1 MHVFYPRLC
10 LFLLFKALSFGLWG
24 QISYPAD
31 FTPHGPGGGGYMY
44 SPSISPFDPNH
55 LFLVCD
61 MGGVYRSQDAGQHW
75 QMQATQQLV
84 STVKGKVQF
93 TSNPNVLYVCRR
105 SQTNAN
111 DPLFRGELAKST
123 DGGTTWQGMNDPTDS
138 GVHRLE
144 VDPSSTERLLINEYN
159 RLFFSNNGGDTWTE
173 VYHPNDDQM
182 WLGGVFWDGQDIYVG
197 TNKGL
202 LVSHN
207 DGQTFDLEA
216 HAGIPTGLGIYHLAG
231 AKTGGIT
238 RLFALSATAA
248 ELNAWSDVLDL
259 RPFMV
264 GFYRMNYSVNAAWS
278 NTKSNIPFD
287 VKVTGFDLPRND
299 IQNVWASGEMDGK
312 PFVYRSDNG
321 GLFWTNTFLVDDN
334 QNISTGWGGD
344 YGAFTY
350 LWSGAALGLDVSDSD
365 PNHVIVTD
373 GFGHVTTNA
382 GTSWQATYV
391 RPDDQNPAG
400 SPTEINRFYHSSGLN
415 VTTSHQLFWLNDTAL
430 FSANTDI
437 ALGYSAD
444 GGNAWSFERNTFY
457 PWGNVANPNWYRIV
471 QRPDNQDLY
480 AALAEINDAYLGYR
494 ITDEQLAGYGLVVKS
509 SNQGATWDT
518 IFNFGR
524 PVVWL
529 EIDKTN
535 PNRMFASVVDN
546 NTGGIYRSNN
556 SGANW
561 VKLNLPARTEGHPYN
576 IVSLNDGGLVVTF
589 SARALPDGQTLT
601 ESSGVFYSPDG
612 GVTWEDRTAAA
623 MRFYTKDI
631 VVDPHD
637 AAQNTWYATVWGRFT
652 VFQGPNNAGNG
663 GLYKTTNR
671 GQTWTRIWASESAES
686 ITIHPEKPGTAYV
699 SAENDG
705 LYFTETL
712 AAAQPVF
719 AAVHTFPWWRPKR
732 IFFHPNRTSEVWVT
746 TMGGGLWNGQSPP
759 DGTVN
764 YLPSTE
770 DFANPERGFMQFT
783 ETTASNYIPLSE
795 HDPASWRNLNQPS
808 GADYAIYSTLGY
820 RGFYLETFKNS
831 PISNAYLAAVQ
842 QDFETARQAGVKL
855 VVRFAYTQK
864 DTPPFGDAPKN
875 IVLGHIAQ
883 LKPLLQANADVI
895 AVLQM
900 GFIGAWGE
908 GYYTDYFGFQTLTQQ
923 NWLDRTEVLDALLDA
938 LPANRSVQVRI
949 PQMKQKAVYGPSA
962 PPNSA
967 PLTIAEAWQNTAKAR
982 IGFVNDCFLADGTD
996 FGTYI
1001 SYDPNPSGCDT
1012 CVFKP
1017 YFSEDSQF
1025 VPVGGETCSDT
1036 LYPYNN
1042 CTSQPGGHAQ
1052 DEMARMHFSYL
1063 NSGWNNDVN
1072 NDWVSGGCID
1082 EIKQR
1087 LGYRLELISGEFPS
1101 EVRPGQPVSV
1111 NIQLKNKGFA
1121 APFNAHLLRLLL
1133 RNTSTNAV
1141 WTVELGDDVRRWL
1154 AGPQVY
1160 ELSHTFCMPVEIPEG
1175 NYEWLLHIADP
1186 APLLTQNPAYAIR
1199 LANQNTWEASTGY
1212 NRLLHVTSVRN
1223 DVVGID
1229 CNGETCFQPVDM
1241 PLPSAQFSASTTSGC
1256 APFVVTFSNESAACW
1271 TYDWSFS
1278 GGNPAVS
1285 SDASPFILYQNEGMY
1300 EVGLTVTNTA
1310 GSSSQTIPNYITI
1323 LPLPTAQFVVNTHG
1337 LAANFTNISTNATS
1351 YSWDFG
1357 DNSPVEN
1364 AANPTHIF
1372 PFAGNYNVVLTASNA
1387 CGQQTFSMLV
1397 TVNCL
1402 DFSVLLTPGANT
1414 ILCPGTTLPLLA
1426 TPGFAQYVWLQNGTP
1441 LSSGLPDN
1449 IQVNEPGT
1457 YQVIVEDSSACMGI
1471 SNAVLITE
1479 SAGAMPSF
1487 TWSATGV
1494 QVSFTNTSM
1503 DAVSYVW
1510 DFGDGTPTLSE
1521 ANPSH
1526 TFPALGTY
1534 TVLLTAFH
1542 EHCGPVTFEQV
1553 ISLGCNLPG
1562 VTLVSASGTQ
1572 VCAGESLLLE
1582 AQINALV
1589 AFSWF
1594 LNGQEIGGETMP
1606 SLLATL
1612 GGTYQVLVV
1621 DSLGCSDLSNP
1632 VSVTVLPL
1640 PTAVIEVSSPTV
1652 CEGET
1657 AFLTTDP
1664 GFTYQWIL
1672 PNGSISTSDTILI
1685 PSASQQNAGLYTLTL
1700 TDANGCSLTDAYF
1713 LTMLPTPG
1721 ATIQAS
1727 GPTQLV
1733 YGESVTL
1740 SIAGSW
1746 AGLIWSNG
1754 SANDQILVD
1763 ECGLFHATVTD
1774 VNGCS
1779 ASSDSVLVNV
1789 QPTISN
1795 ENGFFMASPAS
1806 AYQWYLNGQPI
1817 VGATDS
1823 VFYPFIS
1830 GEYTVVVPCLGTNQ
1844 QTSSEVVILFIGTRD
1859 LSEGRMLLYPN
1870 PITEWQRYLQISLQ
1884 GVDNQMIGTVV
1895 TDVAGRE
1902 VLSWEGVSDAEG
1914 VRLDVVGLPSGVY
1927 FLRVWVEGRWLGSGQ
1942 FVKL

>member
-1 MHVFYPRLC
+1 MLAPHLRFSLV
-10 LFLLFKALSFGLWG
+10 LLFQSLTVGLWG
-24 QISYPAD
+24 QISYPTN

-105 SQTNAN
+105 SLTNAN

-123 DGGTTWQGMNDPTDS
+123 DGGITWQGMADPTDS

-144 VDPSSTERLLINEYN
+144 ADPGSTERLLLNEYN

-173 VYHPNDDQM
+173 VYRPNDDQM

-207 DGQTFDLEA
+207 GGQTFDLEA
-216 HAGIPTGLGIYHLAG
+216 HAGIQAGVGIYQLAG

-248 ELNAWSDVLDL
+248 KLNAWNDVLDL
-259 RPFMV
+259 RPFML
-264 GFYRMNYSVNAAWS
+264 GFHRMNYSVNASWS

-299 IQNVWASGEMDGK
+299 IQSVWATGEMDGK
-312 PFVYRSDNG
+312 PLVYRSENG
-321 GLFWTNTFLVDDN
+321 GLFWTNTFLTDDN

-344 YGAFTY
+344 HGAYSY
-350 LWSGAALGLDVSDSD
+350 LWSGASLGLDVSDSD

-373 GFGHVTTNA
+373 GYGHVTTDGGA
-382 GTSWQATYV
+382 SWQATYV

-400 SPTEINRFYHSSGLN
+400 SPTEINRFYRSSGLD
-415 VTTSHQLFWLNDTAL
+415 VTTSHQLFWLNDTAMY
-430 FSANTDI
+430 SANTDI

-444 GGNAWSFERNTFY
+444 GGNAWSFERNTFQ

-480 AALAEINDAYLGYR
+480 AALSEINDAYLGYR
-494 ITDEQLAGYGLVVKS
+494 ITDDQLTGYGLVVKS
-509 SNQGATWDT
+509 TDQGANWDT

-529 EIDKTN
+529 EIDQTN
-535 PNRMFASVVDN
+535 PNRMFASVVDK

-576 IVSLNDGGLVVTF
+576 IVSLKDGGLVATF
-589 SARALPDGQTLT
+589 SARALSDGQTLT

-612 GVTWEDRTAAA
+612 GVTWEDRTASA
-623 MRFYTKDI
+623 MRFYTKDL

-637 AAQNTWYATVWGRFT
+637 ATQNTWYATVWGRFT

-663 GLYKTTNR
+663 GLYQTTNR
-671 GQTWTRIWASESAES
+671 GQSWSRIWANESAES

-712 AAAQPVF
+712 GTGQPAFVR
-719 AAVHTFPWWRPKR
+719 VHSFPWWRPKR
-732 IFFHPNRTSEVWVT
+732 IFFHPNSPTEVWVT
-746 TMGGGLWNGQSPP
+746 TMGGGLWKGQSPP

-764 YLPSTE
+764 YIPSTD

-783 ETTASNYIPLSE
+783 ETMASSYTPLSAAN
-795 HDPASWRNLNQPS
+795 PASWRNLNQPS

-820 RGFYLETFKNS
+820 RGFYLETFKNG

-842 QDFETARQAGVKL
+842 QDFATARQAGVKL

-864 DTPPFGDAPKN
+864 GTPPFGDAPKN

-908 GYYTDYFGFQTLTQQ
+908 GYYTDHFGFQTLTQQ
-923 NWLDRTEVLDALLDA
+923 NWLDRTEVLDALLEA
-938 LPANRSVQVRI
+938 LPANRSVQVRV
-949 PQMKQKAVYGPSA
+949 PQMKQKAVYGPNA

-996 FGTYI
+996 FGTYT

-1017 YFSEDSQF
+1017 YFSADSQF

-1036 LYPYNN
+1036 LYPFNN
-1042 CTSQPGGHAQ
+1042 CNSQPGGHAQ
-1052 DEMARMHFSYL
+1052 HEMARMHFSYL
-1063 NSGWNNDVN
+1063 NSGWNNEVN

-1087 LGYRLELISGEFPS
+1087 LGYRLELISGDFPN

-1121 APFNAHLLRLLL
+1121 APFNARLLRLLL
-1133 RNTSTNAV
+1133 RNTSTNEL
-1141 WTVELGDDVRRWL
+1141 WTVELADDVRRWL
-1154 AGPQVY
+1154 PGLQVHAL
-1160 ELSHTFCMPVEIPEG
+1160 EHTFCLPVEMPEG

-1186 APLLTQNPAYAIR
+1186 APALTLNPAYAIR

-1212 NRLLHVTSVRN
+1212 NRLLHATTVRN
-1223 DVVGID
+1223 DAFGID
-1229 CNGETCFQPVDM
+1229 CNGETCFQPVNM
-1241 PLPSAQFSASTTSGC
+1241 PLPSAQFVASGTSGC

-1271 TYDWSFS
+1271 TYDWNFP
-1278 GGNPAVS
+1278 GGSPAVS
-1285 SDASPFILYQNEGMY
+1285 SDASPFILYQNAGTY
-1300 EVGLTVTNTA
+1300 EVGLTVTNSV
-1310 GSSSQTIPNYITI
+1310 GSSSQTIPSYITI
-1323 LPLPTAQFVVNTHG
+1323 LPLPAAQFAVNTNG
-1337 LAANFTNISTNATS
+1337 LAAIFTNNSTNATTF
-1351 YSWDFG
+1351 SWDFG
-1357 DNSPVEN
+1357 DNSPVNN
-1364 AANPTHIF
+1364 AANPAHVF
-1372 PFAGNYNVVLTASNA
+1372 PFSGNYNVVLTASNA
-1387 CGQQTFSMLV
+1387 CGQQTFSMVV
-1397 TVNCL
+1397 TVTCL
-1402 DFSVLLTPGANT
+1402 PIPVAITTTSDSV
-1414 ILCPGTTLPLLA
+1414 ICPGTTLPLLA
-1426 TPGFAQYVWLQNGTP
+1426 SSGFTQYNWHLNGTP
-1441 LSSGLPDN
+1441 LGGGLPAQID
-1449 IQVNEPGT
+1449 VNVPGV
-1457 YQVIVEDSSACMGI
+1457 YQVIVADSSACTGT
-1471 SNAVLITE
+1471 SNALLVTE
-1479 SAGAMPSF
+1479 SAGAMPAFSWI
-1487 TWSATGV
+1487 THGV
-1494 QVSFTNTSM
+1494 SVSFTNTSVG
-1503 DAVSYVW
+1503 AVSYTW
-1510 DFGDGTPTLSE
+1510 DFGDGSSTSTE
-1521 ANPSH
+1521 TNPSH

-1534 TVLLTAFH
+1534 IVRLTAVH
-1542 EHCGPVTFEQV
+1542 ERCGPVVFEQA
-1553 ISLGCNLPG
+1553 ITLGCNLPD
-1562 VTLVSASGTQ
+1562 VVLMSAGDNQ
-1572 VCAGESLLLE
+1572 ICAGESVLLE
-1582 AQINALV
+1582 AQIGVSV
-1589 AFSWF
+1589 AYSWF
-1594 LNGQEIGGETMP
+1594 LNGQEIVGEMMP
-1606 SLLATL
+1606 TISATL
-1612 GGTYQVLVV
+1612 PGTYQVSVT
-1621 DSLGCSDLSNP
+1621 DTLGCSNLSNAI
-1632 VSVTVLPL
+1632 SLAVLPL
-1640 PTAVIEVSSPTV
+1640 PTATIEVSSPTV
-1652 CEGET
+1652 CEGEI
-1657 AFLTTDP
+1657 AFLTTDA
-1664 GFTYQWIL
+1664 GLTYQWTL
-1672 PNGSISTSDTILI
+1672 PDGNTANGQTILLS
-1685 PSASQQNAGLYTLTL
+1685 SADLQDSGLYSLTV
-1700 TDANGCSLTDAYF
+1700 TDSNGCSNTDTYF
-1713 LTMLPTPG
+1713 ITVNPIPIVS
-1721 ATIQAS
+1721 IQAS
-1727 GPTQLV
+1727 GPVQLV
-1733 YGESVTL
+1733 YGETVTL
-1740 SIAGSW
+1740 SITGSW
-1746 AGLIWSNG
+1746 ASLIWSNG
-1754 SANDQILVD
+1754 ATGNQILVG
-1763 ECGLFHATVTD
+1763 ECGLFHADMTD
-1774 VNGCS
+1774 ANGCS
-1779 ASSDSVLVNV
+1779 ASSDSVLVVV
-1789 QPTISN
+1789 QPTISDL
-1795 ENGFFMASPAS
+1795 NGFFTASPAS
-1806 AYQWYLNGQPI
+1806 AYQWYLDGQPI

-1823 VFYPFIS
+1823 IFYPFIS
-1830 GEYTVVVPCLGTNQ
+1830 GDYTVVVPCLGTTQ
-1844 QTSSEVVILFIGTRD
+1844 QTSSEIVIFFIGTQEWP
-1859 LSEGRMLLYPN
+1859 EGKMLLYPN
-1870 PITEWQRYLQISLQ
+1870 PITELQRYLQLSLQ
-1884 GVDNQMIGTVV
+1884 GLDYQSVRGVV
-1895 TDVAGRE
+1895 TDMTGRA
-1902 VLSWEGVSDAEG
+1902 VRPWEAVSDANG
-1914 VRLDVVGLPSGVY
+1914 VRLDVGGLPSGVY
-1927 FLRVWVEGRWLGSGQ
+1927 FVRVWVKGRWLAGGE
-1942 FVKL
+1942 FLKL